1 MATGKALNGKPY
13 AGNPHVR
20 FDEGEVAPAATPRRG
35 SLLYDIVSTEKAPKA
50 LGPYSQAIRAGG
62 FIWCSGQIPV
72 DPAANAVT
80 ATTIEG
86 QTRQAITN
94 LKHVLEAAGAGLDK
108 VVKTTVFI
116 SDMNDFAALNAVYAE
131 MFGDT
136 KPARSCVQAARLPK
150 DVKLEI
156 EAVAVDEQ

>member
-1 MATGKALNGKPY
+1 MET
-13 AGNPHVR
+13 
-20 FDEGEVAPAATPRRG
+20 
-35 SLLYDIVSTEKAPKA
+35 ISTDKAPKA

-94 LKHVLEAAGAGLDK
+94 LKNVLEAAGSGLDK

-116 SDMNDFAALNAVYAE
+116 GDMNDFAALNAVYAE

-136 KPARSCVQAARLPK
+136 KPARSCVEVARLPK
-150 DVKLEI
+150 DVLVEI
-156 EAVAVDEQ
+156 ECIAEV